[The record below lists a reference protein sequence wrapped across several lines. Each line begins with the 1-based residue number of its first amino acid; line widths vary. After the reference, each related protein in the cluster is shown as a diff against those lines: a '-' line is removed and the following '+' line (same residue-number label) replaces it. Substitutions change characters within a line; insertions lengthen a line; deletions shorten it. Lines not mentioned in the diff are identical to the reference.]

1 MSDPAMAVQAAIV
14 AALNASSSLS
24 AEISGVFDG
33 PPPRARFPYVTI
45 SDGLVTDWSTKTEPG
60 REVRVALTVWDDGDS
75 PARLHRL
82 MDETAQALTTLP
94 AALDGWRLVS
104 CIFLR
109 SLVARSATGPWAGL
123 VEHRVRMM
131 AD

>member
-82 MDETAQALTTLP
+82 MDETVQALTTLP
-94 AALDGWRLVS
+94 AALDGWCLVS

-109 SLVARSATGPWAGL
+109 SLVAHSATGPWAGL